1 MTVADEFTFTLSG
14 TDKVMR
20 RLRDFPP
27 KLQKKGL
34 RRAARVSMNIVRD
47 AARAA
52 ARQFDDASTERKI
65 WRLITVREGRE
76 REPGIRMRV
85 GVAGGARSS
94 RSKVPPWY
102 WRLIEMGTEEHPAR
116 PFMRP
121 ALENNAQAVA
131 ERFERELNV
140 ELDIIAA
147 TER

>member
-1 MTVADEFTFTLSG
+1 MADEMTFTMTG

-34 RRAARVSMNIVRD
+34 RRAARVSMNIVRN

-52 ARQFDDASTERKI
+52 ARQFDDPSTQTQI
-65 WRLITVREGRE
+65 WRLIIVREARG

-102 WRLIEMGTEEHPAR
+102 WRLIELGTEEQRAR

-121 ALENNAQAVA
+121 ALENNAEAVA
-131 ERFERELNV
+131 DRFERELNV